1 MPNYLPNN
9 RHAHSSPDSLLPQ
22 LEHSQRVTT
31 LRGVG
36 QDKGALPFERVATK
50 QPAPPEKES
59 RAKRLET
66 KSPRSQ
72 NKSTSKAK
80 LVHMTLWVHPLVKSE
95 IQRTAEREGL
105 SVSMVGAAFLDQAIR
120 QDIHSQYGALIEPII
135 EHAIRKHM
143 RAYSNRLAVL
153 LVRSLFAGEQV
164 RGLVTNILNRQPGVT
179 QPVLEEILNGSSN
192 AAKRNITRLT
202 PQLAALVEEIKKW
215 MDEEV
220 TPND

>member
-1 MPNYLPNN
+1 MAARLPNT
-9 RHAHSSPDSLLPQ
+9 HFPHSRYSGLPPQ
-22 LEHSQRVTT
+22 SSTSGVQQP
-31 LRGVG
+31 RGGVW
-36 QDKGALPFERVATK
+36 QDKAVHTFERVATP
-50 QPAPPEKES
+50 QPAPPEKET
-59 RAKRLET
+59 RAQSLHT
-66 KSPRSQ
+66 KSSRSH
-72 NKSTSKAK
+72 KKPSARAK
-80 LVHMTLWVHPLVKSE
+80 LVHMTLWVHPLVKAE
-95 IQRTAEREGL
+95 IQRLAEREGL
-105 SVSMVGAAFLDQAIR
+105 SVSMVGAAFLEKAIR
-120 QDIHSQYGALIEPII
+120 QDVHSQYGALIQPII
-135 EHAIRKHM
+135 EQAIAKHM

-179 QPVLEEILNGSSN
+179 QPILEEILNGSSS